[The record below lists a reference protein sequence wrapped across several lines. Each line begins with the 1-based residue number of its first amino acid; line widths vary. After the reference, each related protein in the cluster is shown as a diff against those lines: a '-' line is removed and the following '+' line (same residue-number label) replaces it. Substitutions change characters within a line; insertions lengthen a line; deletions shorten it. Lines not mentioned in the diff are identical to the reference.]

1 MEPEEYCDLLL
12 ASAPSRTVETI
23 SAVSSLGRIAATDVV
38 ADTALPAFATSAMDG
53 FGLDDSALR
62 RALDGAEVSV
72 SGDIPAGSPP
82 LEIATG
88 TAVRVM
94 TGAQVPGTAEVVV
107 PVEFTNAARVG
118 AAPDHVL
125 VSALPE
131 GLRSGW
137 NIKSVGEDTAIG
149 DTVIH
154 AGQKITSA
162 GVGTLAML
170 GRRVVDV
177 IGPLTIGLVVTG
189 DELRTDLAAEE
200 TVASVAHPLIH
211 NSNLPMLSAAIVN
224 AGAVAVERSCGDDPD
239 AFRRTLEDLEGQVDL
254 IITTGG
260 ISAGA
265 FEVVRQELEPEHSTF
280 ERLALRPGGPQGHGR
295 YEDIP
300 LLHFPGTP
308 TGAFLA
314 FHLFGRSLIEQR
326 RLQSRWKKAMFAGPD
341 IAGHHRAVTLV
352 PGYFNSE
359 GEVEA
364 PPRSRLRD
372 YSGADVVI
380 RIPLGPE
387 GIRTGDVI
395 AVLDC

>member
-1 MEPEEYCDLLL
+1 MEPEEYCELVLP
-12 ASAPSRTVETI
+12 SAPSRTVETI
-23 SAVSSLGRIAATDVV
+23 SAGSSLGRIAAKDVV

-53 FGLDDSALR
+53 FALDESALR
-62 RALDGAEVSV
+62 QAVDATIVRV

-82 LEIATG
+82 LEIETG

-94 TGAQVPGTAEVVV
+94 TGAQVPSTAEVVV

-118 AAPDHVL
+118 AAPDQIL
-125 VSALPE
+125 ISALPE

-137 NIKSVGEDTAIG
+137 NIKDVGEDTAIG

-154 AGQKITSA
+154 AGQRFTSA

-170 GRRVVDV
+170 GRQLVDV
-177 IGPLTIGLVVTG
+177 TRPLNIGLIVTG
-189 DELRTDLAAEE
+189 DELRTDLAPDDQADPI
-200 TVASVAHPLIH
+200 AHPLIH

-224 AGAVAVERSCGDDPD
+224 AGAVPFDRSCGDDPED
-239 AFRRTLEDLEGQVDL
+239 FRRILEDFDGQVDL

-265 FEVVRQELEPEHSTF
+265 FEVVRLALENEHSTF
-280 ERLALRPGGPQGHGR
+280 ERLALRPGGPQGHGS
-295 YEDIP
+295 YGNIP

-314 FHLFGRSLIEQR
+314 FHLFGLSLIEAR
-326 RLQSRWKKAMFAGPD
+326 PLRSRWKKAVYAGPD
-341 IAGHHRAVTLV
+341 IAGHHRALTLA
-352 PGYFNSE
+352 PGCFTPT

-364 PPRSRLRD
+364 TPRSRLRD
-372 YSGADVVI
+372 YSGADVII
-380 RIPLGPE
+380 RIPVGPE